1 MNSLVNHKENV
12 ISFPPRRRRVS
23 TSLNHL
29 PRAFSQ
35 CFFFGHRR
43 DEATRPPPMIS
54 IQHKN
59 LLCVHAS
66 RIWSAS
72 ILSNVEKEKRAL
84 YCEYCEIENI
94 VVSYKVFKFT
104 FNWTILLNDV
114 DGAGIFFGKK
124 NCLRKELAT
133 SVCPLV
139 GCKYKRK

>member
-35 CFFFGHRR
+35 CLFSVIVV
-43 DEATRPPPMIS
+43 TRPLGRHPWS
-54 IQHKN
+54 RYNIQTC
-59 LLCVHAS
+59 LCVHAS